1 MPSHLSVINDD
12 ADFHTPKGWPLIS
25 YQDALT
31 LMGGT
36 LPEDGYHDRFR
47 AWRTKVT
54 ETFSVYSHVAYQST
68 VPPREWKT
76 KAVEESKLYNSA

>member
-1 MPSHLSVINDD
+1 MSSELSQLNDN
-12 ADFHTPKGWPLIS
+12 ANFLKPKDWPVVS
-25 YQDALT
+25 YLDALT

-36 LPEDGYHDRFR
+36 LPKDGHHDRFR

-68 VPPREWKT
+68 EPPRKWKT
-76 KAVEESKLYNSA
+76 KRVLESKL